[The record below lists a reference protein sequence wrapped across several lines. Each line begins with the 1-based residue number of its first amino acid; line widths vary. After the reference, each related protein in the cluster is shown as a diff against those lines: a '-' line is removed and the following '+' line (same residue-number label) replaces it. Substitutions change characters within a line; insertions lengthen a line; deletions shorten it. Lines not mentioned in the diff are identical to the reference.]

1 MIQIRGKGPVFVAI
15 FILCLLVVMP
25 FFFAEI
31 KEKTLLNQVVI
42 EKIPENVLV
51 DHASEALTVSEKL
64 ELVVRER
71 NGDCDSER
79 WNFRDRK

>member
-1 MIQIRGKGPVFVAI
+1 MIQIRGKGPVFMAI

-42 EKIPENVLV
+42 EKIPEKC
-51 DHASEALTVSEKL
+51 SGGSYI
-64 ELVVRER
+64 
-71 NGDCDSER
+71 
-79 WNFRDRK
+79 

>member
-1 MIQIRGKGPVFVAI
+1 MIQIRGKGPVFMAI

-51 DHASEALTVSEKL
+51 DHTAEDLTVSEKL
-64 ELVVRER
+64 ELIVRE
-71 NGDCDSER
+71 GMAIPML
-79 WNFRDRK
+79 

>member
-1 MIQIRGKGPVFVAI
+1 MIQIRGKGPVFMAI

-51 DHASEALTVSEKL
+51 DHTSEDLTVSEKL
-64 ELVVRER
+64 ELIEIGRAHV
-71 NGDCDSER
+71 
-79 WNFRDRK
+79 